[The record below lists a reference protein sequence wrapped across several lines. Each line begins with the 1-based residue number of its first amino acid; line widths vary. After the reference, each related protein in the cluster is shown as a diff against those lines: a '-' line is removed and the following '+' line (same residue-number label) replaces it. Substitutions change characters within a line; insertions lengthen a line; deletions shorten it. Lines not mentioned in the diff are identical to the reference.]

1 MEAKTKAWLDTARED
16 LNTAIYNFKGK
27 HYLWAMFL
35 CQQALE
41 KAFKAVYFEQA
52 GEVPP
57 RKHDLV
63 VLANLT
69 NLASECDEARLDFLR
84 RLTVYYLESRYPDE
98 RADLAAKC
106 TEQFTKE
113 IVAKTEEIFTWLESK
128 LS

>member
-1 MEAKTKAWLDTARED
+1 M
-16 LNTAIYNFKGK
+16 
-27 HYLWAMFL
+27 
-35 CQQALE
+35 
-41 KAFKAVYFEQA
+41 
-52 GEVPP
+52 PP

-106 TEQFTKE
+106 TDQFTKE
-113 IVAKTEEIFTWLESK
+113 IVTKTEEVFAWLESK